1 MSRHSSHQARSPT
14 TSIQTTER
22 QRLGN
27 KCGGGRRTVERDG
40 DAVYGLNTEEG
51 KKKCD
56 FAEVFPRM
64 TLLFGARPMSRK
76 KKKKKKKLRNVW
88 ELWESAVSNANHNTH
103 REFPKT
109 D

>member
-1 MSRHSSHQARSPT
+1 METGEGR
-14 TSIQTTER
+14 
-22 QRLGN
+22 
-27 KCGGGRRTVERDG
+27 GGRTVGRDG
-40 DAVYGLNTEEG
+40 DAVYGLNTEE

-64 TLLFGARPMSRK
+64 TLLFGTRPMCRR
-76 KKKKKKKLRNVW
+76 KKKLRNVW